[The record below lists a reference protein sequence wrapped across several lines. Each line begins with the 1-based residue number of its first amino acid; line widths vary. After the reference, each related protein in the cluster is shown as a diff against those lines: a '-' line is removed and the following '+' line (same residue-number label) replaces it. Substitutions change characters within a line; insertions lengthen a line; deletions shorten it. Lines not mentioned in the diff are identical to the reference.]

1 MSLASRIRRRLIA
14 GMFLSVGIAIVMF
27 VRRVPDPWQARL
39 IAPAAILYGALGLVV
54 PACMHDIVRPDLG
67 HLQLWAES
75 GSRPFQAGLAA
86 VGIGLL
92 VGLVWNVLA

>member
-1 MSLASRIRRRLIA
+1 MSSASRFRRRLIA
-14 GMFLSVGIAIVMF
+14 VGFLSVGIIIATF
-27 VRRVPDPWQARL
+27 VERAPDPWQARL
-39 IAPAAILYGALGLVV
+39 IAPAAILYGALGLMIPSCV
-54 PACMHDIVRPDLG
+54 HDIVRPELG

-92 VGLVWNVLA
+92 IGLVWNVYA